1 MKKLITILF
10 LLNLF
15 TINIY
20 AQDIN
25 EDGDY
30 DIDFNYVV
38 GPSYSIKIP
47 TNLNIT
53 NRHSQFDYYVKGDI
67 YADQKLHIDMQKYCT
82 IESEKCDAT
91 ISIIQEKNE
100 FTCYELT
107 NEYTRFTAQINHD
120 TLLSGI
126 YRGELSIKI
135 YLQGEENE

>member
-1 MKKLITILF
+1 MKKIFIIIF

-15 TINIY
+15 TIKIY
-20 AQDIN
+20 AQDID

-30 DIDFNYVV
+30 DIDFNYVIE
-38 GPSYSIKIP
+38 PSYSVKIP

-53 NRHSQFDYYVKGDI
+53 NRHCHFDYYVKGDI
-67 YADQKLHIDMQKYCT
+67 YADQILHVDMQKYCT
-82 IESEKCDAT
+82 IESEKCEAI
-91 ISIIQEKNE
+91 ISIIQEKSE
-100 FTCYELT
+100 FTYDELT
-107 NEYTRFTAQINHD
+107 NDYTRFTAQINHD